1 MRYLLFLSV
10 LLSLPV
16 MAQLSLTAE
25 QQDYLRRNPQVSL
38 CVDPDW
44 VPFEALDSQGRH
56 EGIAADLLRLL
67 ASRAGLSLRIHPTR
81 NWEASLAA
89 SRAGDCQLLSFLNQS
104 AERDA
109 WLLFTD
115 PIFNDGNVLISREEH
130 PRVDDLA
137 EFVGSRMAL
146 PAGTSVETRL
156 RRDYPGLEII
166 LTESEAQ
173 ALALVNERQA
183 ELTMRSLTVAAYT
196 IKKEGWFNLKIA
208 GQVQGYDSLF
218 RIGVLRSEP
227 VLRDILNQAI
237 ATLTPEEVNGIVNRH
252 VAIRVESPTDY
263 RLFFQLLVVF
273 GVILLSNLFWV
284 ARLRR
289 ANRQLEEQS
298 LLDVLTG
305 LANRKQL
312 NGFSQICFELSR
324 RHERPMAVV
333 MFDIDYFKKV
343 NDQLGHLAGDKVLK
357 EVAQLL
363 SASVRKGDCLGRWGG
378 EEFLLICPETTQ
390 ESAIGSAERVLEKMR
405 HCRFS
410 TGQVYT
416 LSAGVAQLAPG
427 ENLDELIQRADDAL
441 YAAKEAGRDR
451 VCAANSSPVPG
462 LVLGGASELDRA
474 DG

>member
-16 MAQLSLTAE
+16 MAQLSLTGE

-56 EGIAADLLRLL
+56 EGITADLLRLL
-67 ASRAGLSLRIHPTR
+67 ASRAGLNLRIHPTQ

-173 ALALVNERQA
+173 ALALVNERKA

-208 GQVQGYDSLF
+208 GQVQGYDNLF

-298 LLDVLTG
+298 LFDVLTG

-333 MFDIDYFKKV
+333 MFDIDYFKTV

-378 EEFLLICPETTQ
+378 EEFLLICPETTL
-390 ESAIGSAERVLEKMR
+390 ESAMRSAERILEKMR

-441 YAAKEAGRDR
+441 YAAKAAGRDR
-451 VCAANSSPVPG
+451 VCAANSSPAPA
-462 LVLGGASELDRA
+462 LA
-474 DG
+474 

>member
-16 MAQLSLTAE
+16 MAQLSLTGE

-67 ASRAGLSLRIHPTR
+67 ASRAGLNLRIHPTQ

-137 EFVGSRMAL
+137 EFIGSRMAL

-173 ALALVNERQA
+173 ALALVNERKA

-208 GQVQGYDSLF
+208 GQVQGYDNLF

-298 LLDVLTG
+298 LFDVLTG

-333 MFDIDYFKKV
+333 MFDIDYFKTV

-357 EVAQLL
+357 EVAELL

-378 EEFLLICPETTQ
+378 EEFLLICPETTL
-390 ESAIGSAERVLEKMR
+390 ESAMRSAERILEKMR

-410 TGQVYT
+410 TGQAYT

-441 YAAKEAGRDR
+441 YAAKAAGRDR
-451 VCAANSSPVPG
+451 VCAANPAPAPA
-462 LVLGGASELDRA
+462 LA
-474 DG
+474 